1 MAKQKAVPHGAG
13 AGAHSGKGG
22 PRKHRAGARI
32 TKVQDAFKKGGELA
46 AFRKGAALRLSC
58 SSIYKWCMAWR
69 AQGIEPVVTPDPAAK
84 LVNPLTKKGLKRLA
98 KVIIKQRA
106 EIANSVDVAAEM
118 ALPHLTRAYD
128 LLVDKPAFR
137 ITDKNDAGKAAH

>member
-98 KVIIKQRA
+98 KSHHQAARRDRQQRRRGSRDGA
-106 EIANSVDVAAEM
+106 AAPDSCVRLAGGQTSV
-118 ALPHLTRAYD
+118 PHHGQ
-128 LLVDKPAFR
+128 K
-137 ITDKNDAGKAAH
+137 